1 MRAPSS
7 RNAAARR
14 SRLSRSF
21 AGVMSA
27 SYVARGKPC
36 SPAASAPM
44 STNCT
49 SCCASVLRIRL
60 GSSGATGARSGT
72 AGMSEELAQI
82 LDLFQVLLG
91 RHGEDTGHLVQHVR
105 PHHDARLQLRAHV
118 DVGRVEQPAEG
129 LPGRAGLT
137 RLDARDNGLGGAGPA
152 RDGALAETG
161 TGAGLAQQGG
171 GGGHVPNDSLLAIA
185 GNGLPKVLGRREM
198 EE

>member
-14 SRLSRSF
+14 CRLSWSF

-44 STNCT
+44 STKCT

-91 RHGEDTGHLVQHVR
+91 RHPQDSRDLVQHVR
-105 PHHDARLQLRAHV
+105 PHHDLRLHLR
-118 DVGRVEQPAEG
+118 GE
-129 LPGRAGLT
+129 LIPG
-137 RLDARDNGLGGAGPA
+137 GP
-152 RDGALAETG
+152 E
-161 TGAGLAQQGG
+161 
-171 GGGHVPNDSLLAIA
+171 
-185 GNGLPKVLGRREM
+185 
-198 EE
+198 